1 MTNSAL
7 PKGTQQRLSGR
18 GSQIGAKGSKD
29 TRPLNDSAFRQS
41 QIRKILDFLR
51 SAGYVNNSLTSKNFP
66 LSSKEFAGV
75 FNFLYNHIDPSVDQA
90 LPLYRFEE
98 EAPRLLKSLN
108 YPTNLSKS
116 SFITISSMHS
126 WPTVLGCLAF
136 LCDLAT
142 LFTGKLYPDVVA
154 LSFPMKDEMGFATG
168 RESDDKLQFEFNLKC
183 WAEFN
188 AGADEFPE
196 QLQTLHGNLMENN
209 GVDIEQL
216 KYLEQQV
223 EGLEQEFGRLEG
235 RENKKVDLLQEK
247 QLWQSDINKLSNYL
261 EEVNCHNQ
269 MKSEKIK
276 SMMRELEELYTKIEA
291 LDAIVREHKSNCEQG
306 KVSQFEIEGNR
317 VLIGEK
323 KNQIDL
329 ARKEVEEVE
338 KEVWEKEIE
347 VARKRDAVD
356 NLVKQVNSLAIQEG
370 MLTQSGENVCLRVP
384 SFQGGREDEDM
395 FNNST
400 RAELG
405 EMAKGSRTV
414 TRNTEREL
422 QATMAISEQGKR
434 EVSSRK
440 TELSRK
446 GEELS
451 RLIEE
456 LTKKQGTNRYRGER
470 LQYRASCSKR
480 SAP

>member
-1 MTNSAL
+1 M
-7 PKGTQQRLSGR
+7 
-18 GSQIGAKGSKD
+18 
-29 TRPLNDSAFRQS
+29 
-41 QIRKILDFLR
+41 DFLR
-51 SAGYVNNSLTSKNFP
+51 NFGYPNSSLTSKHFP
-66 LSSKEFAGV
+66 LSSKEFVGV
-75 FNFLYNHIDPSVDQA
+75 FNFLYRHIDPAVDQV
-90 LPLYRFEE
+90 LPMYKFEE
-98 EAPRLLKSLN
+98 DAPRLLKSLN
-108 YPTNLSKS
+108 YPSNLSKS
-116 SFITISSMHS
+116 NFITIGSMHS

-142 LFTGKLYPDVVA
+142 LFTRKLYPDVVA
-154 LSFPMKDEMGFATG
+154 LSFPMKDEMGFPAD

-183 WAEFN
+183 WEEFN

-269 MKSEKIK
+269 LKSEKIK

-356 NLVKQVNSLAIQEG
+356 NLVKQVNSLAIQ
-370 MLTQSGENVCLRVP
+370 
-384 SFQGGREDEDM
+384 
-395 FNNST
+395 
-400 RAELG
+400 
-405 EMAKGSRTV
+405 V
-414 TRNTEREL
+414 TMMKYFFKAQVL
-422 QATMAISEQGKR
+422 LIS
-434 EVSSRK
+434 
-440 TELSRK
+440 
-446 GEELS
+446 
-451 RLIEE
+451 
-456 LTKKQGTNRYRGER
+456 NY
-470 LQYRASCSKR
+470 
-480 SAP
+480 